1 MSDPGSR
8 SGQPLAKRSK
18 GTFNEVMMR
27 VAVLL
32 SACLVFVTCTSPGGR
47 EPAMARREPEALA
60 LLEQGKYQE
69 SLAVFEEEAFRADGA
84 NYRML
89 VGAATCEAHLGH
101 EDRFQLAA
109 LSAASEAP
117 WSEESFL
124 RLGRMYLT
132 GAERFR
138 SLPSSR
144 LYAELAVEYFRRVF
158 GQNPDAPNLLHNLG
172 LALFLAGKAPS
183 AALMLARAHEQH
195 PENLATLETYLIVL
209 HALGNKKA
217 VARLLEPMD
226 AAGRLPDPWKATLKW
241 AKTPE

>member
-1 MSDPGSR
+1 VSQ
-8 SGQPLAKRSK
+8 GQTLAKQPPAAS
-18 GTFNEVMMR
+18 NEAMIR
-27 VAVLL
+27 VAFLC
-32 SACLVFVTCTSPGGR
+32 ATCFVFAACTSHGGR
-47 EPAMARREPEALA
+47 EPSIGPREPEAMA
-60 LLEQGKYQE
+60 LLEQGKYKE
-69 SLAVFEEEAFRADGA
+69 SLALFEEEAFRADGP

-89 VGAATCEAHLGH
+89 VGVATCEAHLGH

-117 WSEESFL
+117 WSEEAFL

-132 GAERFR
+132 GSERFR

-158 GQNPDAPNLLHNLG
+158 AQDPDAPHLLHNLG
-172 LALFLAGKAPS
+172 LALFLAGKPPA
-183 AALMLARAHEQH
+183 AALMLARAHEER
-195 PENLATLETYLIVL
+195 PDNLETLETYLIVL
-209 HALGNKKA
+209 HAMGNKKE
-217 VARLLEPMD
+217 VTRLLEPME